1 MPSTVLVTGFAPFGG
16 EAVNPSWQAARLL
29 DGWACQGHAIAA
41 QEIPCAFGA
50 AIRALET
57 EIARFKPKAVILV
70 GQAGGRVE
78 LSIERVAVNLDDTEA
93 PDNAGARPVDSP
105 VIPGGP
111 AAYFSSLPIK
121 AIVAA
126 LRAAG
131 LPSAIS
137 NTAGN
142 FVCNHV
148 FYGACHL
155 RATRF
160 KTMRVGFIHTPYS
173 LEQGARHPGA
183 PTMAVET
190 IAAGLRVAVEATL
203 ADSKEARKG
212 RAGSRSDAASS

>member
-1 MPSTVLVTGFAPFGG
+1 MHVHGMVRHERFAGVGELVLV
-16 EAVNPSWQAARLL
+16 RR
-29 DGWACQGHAIAA
+29 HA
-41 QEIPCAFGA
+41 
-50 AIRALET
+50 
-57 EIARFKPKAVILV
+57 
-70 GQAGGRVE
+70 
-78 LSIERVAVNLDDTEA
+78 
-93 PDNAGARPVDSP
+93 SP
-105 VIPGGP
+105 
-111 AAYFSSLPIK
+111 